1 MLTEE
6 WRQTSRIM
14 ALCRKFQYIHCK
26 NGSFSTQRIRA
37 SLGCAR
43 LFPPHS
49 IGQHTDTVTRQPR
62 SARNIRQSI
71 RFLLAAR
78 ARYVV
83 GLETI
88 QGIWQYADRLFLCME
103 CSMS

>member
-37 SLGCAR
+37 SRLCAP
-43 LFPPHS
+43 LSPIAS
-49 IGQHTDTVTRQPR
+49 VSTDTVTRQPR

-88 QGIWQYADRLFLCME
+88 QGIW
-103 CSMS
+103 